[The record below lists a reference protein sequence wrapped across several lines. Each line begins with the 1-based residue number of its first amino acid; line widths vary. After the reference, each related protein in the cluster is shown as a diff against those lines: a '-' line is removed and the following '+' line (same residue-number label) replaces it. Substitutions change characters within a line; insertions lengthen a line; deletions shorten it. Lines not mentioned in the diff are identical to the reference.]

1 MSKKVQNVQKEKEV
15 RFFAQNIE
23 VRNAEENTDEM
34 IVEGYAVVFDS
45 PATHGF
51 TEVIKKGAF
60 DNCDMKD
67 VPLKYNHDDSHLI
80 LARTRNGSLQLEVDE
95 KGLKIRAKLID
106 TTSNVDIYKSLKA
119 GLLDKMSFAFTV
131 SDDEYDYKTDT
142 RTIKGIDCLYDVS
155 VVDTPFYDSTEIYA
169 RALSTL
175 DSGKRKLDNLRAKR
189 ELLKRKLEL
198 KLKVE
203 EIKGGI

>member
-1 MSKKVQNVQKEKEV
+1 MPKNNQKEKEV
-15 RFFAQNIE
+15 RFFAQDIE
-23 VRNAEENTDEM
+23 VRSEEDNPNEM

-51 TEVIKKGAF
+51 TEIVKKGAL

-67 VPLKYNHDDSHLI
+67 VPMKYNHDDSHLI
-80 LARTRNGSLQLEVDE
+80 LARTRNKSLELTIDD
-95 KGLKIRAKLID
+95 KGLKVRAKLID
-106 TTSNVDIYKSLKA
+106 TTSNVDIYKSMKA

-131 SDDEYDYKTDT
+131 SDEDYDYSTDT

-169 RALSTL
+169 RALKSL
-175 DSGKRKLDNLRAKR
+175 DSDKKKLDNLKTRK
-189 ELLKRKLEL
+189 ETFKRKLKLSL
-198 KLKVE
+198 KIE
-203 EIKGGI
+203 EIKEEIK